1 MERCAFWCLLFF
13 ANGVFQ
19 GFIFVSRFV
28 PVTLVDID
36 IVPILLL
43 ISVKA
48 QTSKKQNYKWRHPT
62 RILQQRS
69 NIAQPSSLH
78 SGASKLRNYATCS
91 TLINSFSASCWLKIG
106 EWRNLPLRTHW
117 YLKIVACL
125 MTYVQ
130 IHVSVGVSGCQSL
143 CSHAEPSCCELILP
157 IIALHPRPT
166 RWKCHQVTHAYL
178 HVAFLSTFTGVCRKM
193 GLSRKYGYQESP
205 WFKIS
210 FSQSNSHIAQRN
222 AQFSSIFRHTIIILL
237 LWPHCVPVYP
247 IWTSWFYTPR
257 ISLVKIPHFQT
268 DPDHTE
274 FAAASSFRRWRSQQV
289 AYASEPPCIG
299 QAECFWI

>member
-1 MERCAFWCLLFF
+1 MEAPNENPTTKIKYYATFFSTQRCLKIAELRNLFNPYQLCLLKLL
-13 ANGVFQ
+13 AEDRGMTQ
-19 GFIFVSRFV
+19 
-28 PVTLVDID
+28 PPPTYTLVPQDSGLPDDIC
-36 IVPILLL
+36 
-43 ISVKA
+43 A
-48 QTSKKQNYKWRHPT
+48 
-62 RILQQRS
+62 
-69 NIAQPSSLH
+69 
-78 SGASKLRNYATCS
+78 
-91 TLINSFSASCWLKIG
+91 NSCVCWSI
-106 EWRNLPLRTHW
+106 R
-117 YLKIVACL
+117 
-125 MTYVQ
+125 
-130 IHVSVGVSGCQSL
+130 VSVTVF
-143 CSHAEPSCCELILP
+143 SHAEPSCCDLILP
-157 IIALHPRPT
+157 IIALHPSPT

-274 FAAASSFRRWRSQQV
+274 IAAASSFRRWRSQQF